1 MTFDGAAAN
10 WSLLTDL
17 FQILLGFKSGHA
29 SRSRSA
35 YRLPIMTVGHIAA
48 DEYTRRPAAYKSVG
62 YEITIA
68 IAVELLTHELSVW
81 RMPDTQKHGTDWKI
95 PLFASL
101 QVTQPKSGDFPFA
114 RVEDVIHHGVSE
126 KHDLLVFAGAL
137 KHDLRGP
144 ELAAAMNDGDLGCE
158 ASKEQC
164 LFHSR
169 VAAADDG
176 YLLARK
182 EETIARSA
190 RGNAVADECLLVG
203 KAQPARRSAAGNDEG
218 TSQQPLAGS
227 GHLHRFL

>member
-10 WSLLTDL
+10 WSLLPDL
-17 FQILLGFKSGHA
+17 FQILLGFKGGHA

-48 DEYTRRPAAYKSVG
+48 NKHPRRPAAHKSVG

-68 IAVELLTHELSVW
+68 VAVKLLTHKLSVW
-81 RMPDTQKHGTDWKI
+81 RMPDAQKHGADRKV
-95 PLFASL
+95 PLLASL
-101 QVTQPKSGDFPFA
+101 QVAQPKSGDFLFA

-126 KHDLLVFAGAL
+126 KHDLLVFARAL

-144 ELAAAMNDGDLGCE
+144 ELAATMNQGDLGRE
-158 ASKEQC
+158 AGEEQR

-176 YLLARK
+176 YLLAGKK
-182 EETIARSA
+182 ETVARSA
-190 RGNAVADECLLVG
+190 GGNTVADERLLVG
-203 KAQPARRSAAGNDEG
+203 KAQPARRRAAGNDEG
-218 TSQQPLAGS
+218 TGQQPLAA
-227 GHLHRFL
+227 

>member
-17 FQILLGFKSGHA
+17 FQILLGFKGGHT

-48 DEYTRRPAAYKSVG
+48 DKYTRRPAAYKSVG
-62 YEITIA
+62 HEITIA
-68 IAVELLTHELSVW
+68 IAVKLLTHKLSVW
-81 RMPDTQKHGTDWKI
+81 RMPDTQEHGTDRKV
-95 PLFASL
+95 PLLASL
-101 QVTQPKSGDFPFA
+101 QVAQPKSGDFLFA
-114 RVEDVIHHGVSE
+114 HVEDVIHHGVSE
-126 KHDLLVFAGAL
+126 KNDLLVFAGAL

-158 ASKEQC
+158 AGKEQR
-164 LFHSR
+164 LFHR
-169 VAAADDG
+169 RIAATDDG
-176 YLLARK
+176 YLFPRK

-190 RGNAVADECLLVG
+190 RGNAVANECLLAG

-218 TSQQPLAGS
+218 TSQQPLAA
-227 GHLHRFL
+227 